1 MKQNVRLLIESVIVF
16 GLVFILTVSN
26 IFSPL
31 DYILKDAL
39 YQTPRGVTSQIKIV
53 AIDERTLEALGPINT
68 WSREV
73 YAQLLSRLNAEEEA
87 KPLVIGFDIVFSGQ
101 AQQEGDDAF
110 AQAAAASGN
119 VAAVS
124 QFVYSEKPER
134 DADGKRYYPVKDVVL
149 PYEALRDAVQVGYSN
164 VAQDSDGTVRRV
176 IPEETWQGT
185 TYAAFPKVV
194 YDLYCERTGM
204 EPNEIIMDKYQ
215 RTLINYSGRPGDYEA
230 ISFIDVLDGKID
242 SRTFKDSIVL
252 VGAYAP
258 GMQDNFNVPN
268 GRSSQMFGVEI
279 HANILQAFM
288 QNRFSINGNPY
299 LFGAVYGLLC
309 ALLHWLFRKKKIWLS
324 AIVLVTATAL
334 ELMAGVLLNNHGI
347 AGSLIYVPLVL
358 IVSYIYSLALGYIK
372 ERRKRK
378 KVLTAFKKYVAPEIV
393 DEIAKKG
400 DFKIKLGGEN
410 RDIAV
415 LFVDIRG
422 FTTMSE
428 ILEPEQVV
436 EILNRYLNLTTNA
449 IFKNKGTLDKFVGD
463 ATMAVF
469 NSPFDLEDYEFRAVC
484 AAMDIVAGG
493 AALEEE
499 LLKEFGRSVG
509 FGVGVNCG
517 PAVVGN
523 VGCEFRMDFTAI
535 GDTVNTAARL
545 EANAKKGQVLI
556 SDTIYERVKDRIQ
569 VEPIG
574 EIPLKGKSKGVFVY
588 SVIGVDRERKP
599 EGEEGELWNE
609 EKK

>member
-194 YDLYCERTGM
+194 YDLYCERTGT
-204 EPNEIIMDKYQ
+204 ESNEIITDKYQ

-324 AIVLVTATAL
+324 AIVLVAATAL

>member
-194 YDLYCERTGM
+194 YDLYCERTGT
-204 EPNEIIMDKYQ
+204 EPNEIITDKYQ

-309 ALLHWLFRKKKIWLS
+309 AFLHWLFRKKKICIPS
-324 AIVLVTATAL
+324 A
-334 ELMAGVLLNNHGI
+334 
-347 AGSLIYVPLVL
+347 S
-358 IVSYIYSLALGYIK
+358 S
-372 ERRKRK
+372 
-378 KVLTAFKKYVAPEIV
+378 
-393 DEIAKKG
+393 
-400 DFKIKLGGEN
+400 
-410 RDIAV
+410 
-415 LFVDIRG
+415 
-422 FTTMSE
+422 
-428 ILEPEQVV
+428 
-436 EILNRYLNLTTNA
+436 
-449 IFKNKGTLDKFVGD
+449 
-463 ATMAVF
+463 
-469 NSPFDLEDYEFRAVC
+469 
-484 AAMDIVAGG
+484 AA
-493 AALEEE
+493 
-499 LLKEFGRSVG
+499 
-509 FGVGVNCG
+509 
-517 PAVVGN
+517 
-523 VGCEFRMDFTAI
+523 
-535 GDTVNTAARL
+535 
-545 EANAKKGQVLI
+545 
-556 SDTIYERVKDRIQ
+556 
-569 VEPIG
+569 
-574 EIPLKGKSKGVFVY
+574 
-588 SVIGVDRERKP
+588 
-599 EGEEGELWNE
+599 
-609 EKK
+609 

>member
-1 MKQNVRLLIESVIVF
+1 MKQNVRVFVESLIVF
-16 GLVFILTVSN
+16 VLVMFLTVSN

-39 YQTPRGVTSQIKIV
+39 YQVPRGVSSQIKII
-53 AIDERTLEALGPINT
+53 AIDERTLEELGPINT

-73 YAQLLSRLNAEEEA
+73 YARLIEQLNTYEDARPS
-87 KPLVIGFDIVFSGQ
+87 VIGFDIIFSGQ
-101 AQQEGDDAF
+101 VDAEGDTAF
-110 AQAAAASGN
+110 AQAAEESGN
-119 VAAVS
+119 IVAVS

-134 DADGKRYYPVKDVVL
+134 NEAGETYYPIKEVVF
-149 PYEALRDAVQVGYSN
+149 PYEALKHAVRLGYSN
-164 VAQDSDGTVRRV
+164 VSQDSDGSVRRMV
-176 IPEETWQGT
+176 PSETYQGQQ
-185 TYAAFPKVV
+185 YHMFSKEI
-194 YDLYCERTGM
+194 YNLYCEKTGTV
-204 EPNEIIMDKYQ
+204 PNEMVTDKYN
-215 RTLINYSGRPGDYEA
+215 RTLINYSGKPGDYEA
-230 ISFIDVLDGKID
+230 ISLIDILDGKID
-242 SRTFKDSIVL
+242 CRTFKDSIVL

-258 GMQDNFNVPN
+258 GMQDNFRVPN
-268 GRSSQMFGVEI
+268 GGSEQMFGVEI
-279 HANILQAFM
+279 HANILQTLM
-288 QNRFSINGNPY
+288 QNRFAINGNPY
-299 LFGAVYGLLC
+299 LFGVIAGVICAV
-309 ALLHWLFRKKKIWLS
+309 LHWIFRRKKVWLS
-324 AIVLVTATAL
+324 AIIMVAVIGLQ
-334 ELMAGVLLNNHGI
+334 MGMGVILNNHGI
-347 AGSLIYVPLVL
+347 SISLLYLPLVSIL
-358 IVSYIYSLALGYIK
+358 SYIYSLAWGYIR

-378 KVLTAFKKYVAPEIV
+378 KVLSAFKKYVAPEIV
-393 DEIAKKG
+393 EEIAKKG

-428 ILEPEQVV
+428 VLEPEQVV

-469 NSPFDLEDYEFRAVC
+469 NSPFDLDDYEFRAVC

-499 LLKEFGRSVG
+499 LFREFGRSVG

-556 SDTIYERVKDRIQ
+556 SDTIYERVKERVQ

-588 SVIGVDRERKP
+588 SVTGIDRESAPTK
-599 EGEEGELWNE
+599 GEEEA
-609 EKK
+609 

>member
-39 YQTPRGVTSQIKIV
+39 YQTPRGVTGQIKIV

-194 YDLYCERTGM
+194 YDLYCERTGT
-204 EPNEIIMDKYQ
+204 ESNEIITDKYQ

>member
-1 MKQNVRLLIESVIVF
+1 M
-16 GLVFILTVSN
+16 
-26 IFSPL
+26 
-31 DYILKDAL
+31 
-39 YQTPRGVTSQIKIV
+39 
-53 AIDERTLEALGPINT
+53 
-68 WSREV
+68 
-73 YAQLLSRLNAEEEA
+73 
-87 KPLVIGFDIVFSGQ
+87 
-101 AQQEGDDAF
+101 
-110 AQAAAASGN
+110 
-119 VAAVS
+119 
-124 QFVYSEKPER
+124 
-134 DADGKRYYPVKDVVL
+134 
-149 PYEALRDAVQVGYSN
+149 
-164 VAQDSDGTVRRV
+164 AQDSDGTVRRV

-194 YDLYCERTGM
+194 YDLYCERTGT
-204 EPNEIIMDKYQ
+204 EPNEIITDKYQ

-334 ELMAGVLLNNHGI
+334 ELMVGVLLNNHGI

-599 EGEEGELWNE
+599 EGKEGELWNE
-609 EKK
+609 ERK

>member
-39 YQTPRGVTSQIKIV
+39 YQTPQGVTSQIKIV

-149 PYEALRDAVQVGYSN
+149 PYEALRNAVQVGYSN

-194 YDLYCERTGM
+194 YDLYCERTGT
-204 EPNEIIMDKYQ
+204 EPNEIITDKYQ

-334 ELMAGVLLNNHGI
+334 ELMVGVLLNNHGI